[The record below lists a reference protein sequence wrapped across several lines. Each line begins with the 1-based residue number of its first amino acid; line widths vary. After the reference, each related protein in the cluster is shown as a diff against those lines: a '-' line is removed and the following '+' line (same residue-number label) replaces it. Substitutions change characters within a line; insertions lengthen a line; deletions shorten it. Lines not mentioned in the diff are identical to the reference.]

1 MLAGRRR
8 ITAGHT
14 SRPRATLCAQALTA
28 SRRVA
33 VRRYP
38 TVSKINR
45 TPSTDPAALSKYTAR
60 LQASCEKTGTV
71 FREYDERE
79 RKWVFEV
86 PGFT

>member
-1 MLAGRRR
+1 
-8 ITAGHT
+8 
-14 SRPRATLCAQALTA
+14 
-28 SRRVA
+28 